1 LNVRPRPKL
10 TIKLSPRK
18 KNFPANNFDTSLAG
32 PLASSKSTTTIK
44 LSPRK
49 EQVILKLR
57 LRKAKRVH
65 VKHEV
70 TTERKKLT
78 IKLSP
83 RKKVEEVRVKQEA

>member
-1 LNVRPRPKL
+1 
-10 TIKLSPRK
+10 
-18 KNFPANNFDTSLAG
+18 
-32 PLASSKSTTTIK
+32 LASRKSTTTIK

-65 VKHEV
+65 VKQEV
-70 TTERKKLT
+70 MTERKKSM